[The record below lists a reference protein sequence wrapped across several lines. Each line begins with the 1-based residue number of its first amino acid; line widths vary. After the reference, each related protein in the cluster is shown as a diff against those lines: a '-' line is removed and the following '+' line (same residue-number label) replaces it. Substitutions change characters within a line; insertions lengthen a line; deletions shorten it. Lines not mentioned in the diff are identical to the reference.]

1 MFFGIVIIILLY
13 ITDLAKFKGAWWP
26 GKSPQC
32 LKLSNSGNSLNL
44 WLPQNGTKAICK
56 WINNLIAVIILKMME
71 IEIGNHGSKSIIV
84 VSLTHT
90 FVIIVN
96 EQRVDG
102 SWLEKSWFKNNESRP
117 LSRGSGAGSPEPRLR
132 SIISQF
138 FFNLR
143 CTLMGFESNYQVS
156 SLSNQRY
163 TYKFFTTLIVN
174 GGSHKN
180 NTSLAHTQKIN
191 PWFITGF
198 TDGEGNFL
206 ISVTKNNKSS
216 IGFKVA
222 LFFSIGIH
230 VKDKSLLQKI
240 RNLLS
245 VGTIYK
251 LGEQSIQLKVFSV
264 KDLNIIINHFDKF
277 PLKTKKRSEYELWKQ
292 VFNIIK
298 NKEHLTKEGLLKI
311 LAIKASMSRGL
322 NPELKAAYT
331 DIVPVIRPAV
341 TNKKIEHFD
350 GEWIAGFT
358 SAEGSFLINLNRSP
372 LYRTG
377 YQVQLVFQLTQHS
390 RDENLMKILI
400 KYFDCGSI
408 IKDRESIKYR
418 VEKFSDNYEKIIPF
432 FSLNRIWGVK
442 FLDYLD
448 WCKVADIIKEKGHL
462 TIEGLNK
469 IRELKQGMN
478 RGRR

>member
-1 MFFGIVIIILLY
+1 
-13 ITDLAKFKGAWWP
+13 
-26 GKSPQC
+26 
-32 LKLSNSGNSLNL
+32 
-44 WLPQNGTKAICK
+44 
-56 WINNLIAVIILKMME
+56 ME
-71 IEIGNHGSKSIIV
+71 EWQ
-84 VSLTHT
+84 L
-90 FVIIVN
+90 
-96 EQRVDG
+96 
-102 SWLEKSWFKNNESRP
+102 
-117 LSRGSGAGSPEPRLR
+117 
-132 SIISQF
+132 
-138 FFNLR
+138 
-143 CTLMGFESNYQVS
+143 CTLP
-156 SLSNQRY
+156 
-163 TYKFFTTLIVN
+163 
-174 GGSHKN
+174 
-180 NTSLAHTQKIN
+180 HT
-191 PWFITGF
+191 
-198 TDGEGNFL
+198 GEGYFL
-206 ISVTKNNKSS
+206 INLVKNIN
-216 IGFKVA
+216 FKTRWQIQ
-222 LFFSIGIH
+222 LSFKIGIH

-240 RNLLS
+240 KNLLS

-277 PLKTKKRSEYELWKQ
+277 PLKTKKRLEYELWKQ

-298 NKEHLTKEGLLKI
+298 NKEHLTKEGLRKI

-322 NPELKAAYT
+322 NPELKATYT
-331 DIVPVIRPAV
+331 DIVPVILKLSQV
-341 TNKKIEHFD
+341 KKIEHFN

-358 SAEGSFLINLNRSP
+358 SAEGCFLINLNRSP

-408 IKDRESIKYR
+408 VKDRESIKYR

-448 WCKVADIIKEKGHL
+448 WCQVADIIKEKGHL